1 MIIKILQISFSFLFT
16 TLAALALPVPAYAMH
31 IMEGYLPH
39 PWWWLWYLVTIPFFI
54 AGLVSM
60 QKKLTINPRLKMLL
74 AFAGAFA
81 FALSAL
87 KLPSIS
93 GSCSHPTGVGL
104 GAILFG
110 PAAMAVLGSIVLIFQ
125 ALLLGH
131 GGITTLGANAF
142 SMAVIGPLLAYGT
155 FRVST
160 RLKAPLWLAVF
171 LGAALGDLVT
181 YLTTA
186 AQLALAIPDE
196 TGGILLSWYKFT
208 AVFGI
213 TQIPLAISEGLL
225 TVFVFNL
232 IYSYSKDEL
241 ADLAVIPGGV
251 R

>member
-1 MIIKILQISFSFLFT
+1 MLKIKFFSTAFVLIVT
-16 TLAALALPVPAYAMH
+16 AVLALPGPAHAMH
-31 IMEGYLPH
+31 IMEGYLHH
-39 PWWWLWYLVTIPFFI
+39 PWWWLWYLVTMPFFA
-54 AGLVSM
+54 AGLLAIR
-60 QKKLTINPRLKMLL
+60 KTLDHNPRLKMLL

-87 KLPSIS
+87 KLPSVT

-110 PAAMAVLGSIVLIFQ
+110 PAVMTVLGTIVLLFQ

-142 SMAVIGPLLAYGT
+142 SMAVTGPLVAYGV
-155 FRVST
+155 FRGI
-160 RLKAPLWLAVF
+160 RYLKAPLGLAVF
-171 LGAALGDLVT
+171 LGASLGDLAT

-186 AQLALAIPDE
+186 VQLALAVPDE
-196 TGGILLSWYKFT
+196 SGGILMSFYKFG
-208 AVFGI
+208 AVFGL
-213 TQIPLAISEGLL
+213 TQVPLAISEGLL

-232 IYSYSKDEL
+232 IYSYSKD
-241 ADLAVIPGGV
+241 DLVQMAVIPGEV